1 MINDKARNLEL
12 LTLIP
17 DTKSLVQVGIAE
29 QPSSICSTPERLGR
43 VITRIAVASSCSF
56 LLGVHRMLEKQDAAT

>member
-1 MINDKARNLEL
+1 MINDRAHNLEL

-29 QPSSICSTPERLGR
+29 QPSSIRSTPESLGR

-56 LLGVHRMLEKQDAAT
+56 LFHVHRVLEKQDAAM